1 MTETLVDPAVSR
13 AKFERELSDFRKIE
27 SDHRRKGVFVVAA
40 TFPIVEVL
48 FAAPHVKPHPVLF
61 AAKIDFT
68 NYDLWPPSVRFIDPF
83 TGELVRRSQLPP
95 FLRIVPQEGQPGAM
109 APQSLVQA
117 FQDEEPFVCMQGVRE
132 YHDNPA
138 HTGDLWLLHRGSG
151 LGTLFYL
158 LDKLHAYGVS
168 TLAGYQFQLVP
179 QAQWGAL
186 E

>member
-1 MTETLVDPAVSR
+1 MSEFLVDPAVSR
-13 AKFERELSDFRKIE
+13 AKFERELSGFRLIE
-27 SDHRRKGVFVVAA
+27 QDQRRRGIFVLSAS
-40 TFPIVEVL
+40 FPTVEVA
-48 FAAPHVKPHPVLF
+48 FAAQHVKPRPVLF
-61 AAKIDFT
+61 GAKIDFT
-68 NYDLWPPSVRFIDPF
+68 NYDLWPPSVHFVDPF
-83 TGELVRRSQLPP
+83 TGEPMKRSQLPP
-95 FLRIVPQEGQPGAM
+95 FLRIAPQEGQPGAM

-117 FQDEEPFVCMQGVRE
+117 FGDEDPFVCMQGVRE

-138 HTGDLWLLHRGSG
+138 HTGDPWLMHRGSG

-179 QAQWGAL
+179 QAQWGVR